1 MIQFRKY
8 GKAPYNVTVIHGG
21 PGAPGEMAPVAREL
35 SRNHGV
41 LEPLQAEST
50 LQGQLRELRSV
61 LDENGNLPVILI
73 GYSWGALLGFIF
85 TARNQASVKKLILVS
100 SGVFEERYAAT
111 ITKTRFSR
119 LEHRDRIA
127 LDSLLLTLN
136 DPNGKD
142 KNRLFQMAAEIIA
155 RADTCDPLPYKREV
169 AEYQFDIYEKV
180 WDDARKLRRR
190 GDLMSMGNHIQCPV
204 VAIHGDYDPHPADG
218 VCQPLSRV
226 IKNFKFILL
235 EHCGHCPW
243 IERAAKDR
251 FYRILAEEL
260 RYDTA
265 QV

>member
-8 GKAPYNVTVIHGG
+8 GKAPYNVIVIHGG

-50 LQGQLRELRSV
+50 LEGQLRELKSV
-61 LDENGNLPVILI
+61 LDENGNLPVSLI
-73 GYSWGALLGFIF
+73 GYSWGALLGFIY
-85 TARNQASVKKLILVS
+85 TAQNQASVKKLILVS
-100 SGVFEERYAAT
+100 SGVFEEQYAAN

-119 LEHRDRIA
+119 LEHWDRIT
-127 LDSLLLTLN
+127 LDSLLLTLD
-136 DPNGKD
+136 DPRGNN
-142 KNRLFQMAAEIIA
+142 KNRIFQMAAEIIA
-155 RADTCDPLPYKREV
+155 RADSCDPLPYKREV
-169 AEYQFDIYEKV
+169 AEYQFDTYEKV
-180 WDDARKLRRR
+180 WNDAQKLRRH
-190 GDLMSMGNHIQCPV
+190 GDLLSMGKHIQCPV

-226 IKNFKFILL
+226 IKNFRFILL

-260 RYDTA
+260 CYDTA
-265 QV
+265 QD